1 MALNDN
7 SQFNADGAGS
17 NDHQSGWLRALAM
30 SALGI
35 LPGQASLT
43 RQRAGVY
50 SNSVPYGG
58 ATTAGDGV
66 AFSITGAGTVVFAMA
81 GGGTLTLAFPIGSYT
96 VPFSCTNVTA
106 GTATGLSAHKLSL

>member
-30 SALGI
+30 GTLGI

-50 SNSVPYGG
+50 SNSVPYAG

-66 AFSITGAGTVVFAMA
+66 MIIATVAGTATVTMA
-81 GGGTLTLAFPIGSYT
+81 GGGSVVVPAPVGATILPLSATNVVQTTGTLT
-96 VPFSCTNVTA
+96 
-106 GTATGLSAHKLSL
+106 AHKLTF